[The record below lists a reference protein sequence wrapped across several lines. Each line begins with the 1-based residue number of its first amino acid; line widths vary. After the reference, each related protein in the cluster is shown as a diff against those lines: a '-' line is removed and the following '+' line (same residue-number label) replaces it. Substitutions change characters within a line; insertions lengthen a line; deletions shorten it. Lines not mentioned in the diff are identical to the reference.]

1 MSFDAYTLDK
11 NVPIP
16 LYYQLRQIIL
26 DELNKGNL
34 NSGDTIPTEDE
45 LCQRF
50 GISRTTVR
58 QAISMLVNDG
68 FLYRVKSKGTFVSAP
83 KIKTDLVNTYGGYN
97 AEVQKL
103 NMVPSMV
110 VCGMEVVPAS
120 NKVARRLQ
128 IREGDKVVLLSRKR
142 CADET
147 VMGFIESYLKYPLC
161 EFVMDAERLE
171 KTSLYEILKDK
182 DETRL
187 HRMKKTIEACTATD
201 AEAKILKIKPG
212 SAISLWENIGYPRE
226 SAAPIIYETIKYRGD
241 KNVLSIELTLE

>member
-34 NSGDTIPTEDE
+34 NSGDAIPTEDE
-45 LCQRF
+45 FCQQF

-58 QAISMLVNDG
+58 QAISVLVNDG

-83 KIKTDLVNTYGGYN
+83 KVKTDLYN
-97 AEVQKL
+97 AEVRKL
-103 NMVPSMV
+103 NMVPAMV
-110 VCGMEVVPAS
+110 VCGMEIVPAS

-142 CADET
+142 CADEI
-147 VMGFIESYLKYPLC
+147 VMGFIQSYLKYPLC
-161 EFVMDAERLE
+161 GFVMDMERLGE
-171 KTSLYEILKDK
+171 ISLYEILKDT
-182 DETRL
+182 DETRIQ
-187 HRMKKTIEACTATD
+187 RVTRTIEACTATD

-226 SAAPIIYETIKYRGD
+226 SAVPIIYETIKYRGD